1 MLPAGPVMLRAASVT
16 RRAGP
21 VAILALVLVV
31 TACGSLRE
39 TVSPVAAQPV
49 RELLYV
55 ATSTGTAIVD
65 ATADRL
71 VASLPPGILLPDRS
85 AYWTV
90 EPGARTAV
98 RALDP
103 VTGSEAAAFSV
114 DGQWAPPGSY
124 GPAPSGISRNGKW
137 MVLVGPKATTT
148 AGIVNRIAVVDLANR
163 RLDRVITAFG
173 DVSFDAVSDDGKNV
187 YLVEHLVPS
196 PHYVVRVASFQN
208 SGFADGVLGQ
218 IKTAEP
224 EVMNGLYHASVAVS
238 GDWFLSLY
246 SNPTRGPFIHAL
258 NTTQLYAQCILN
270 MPDVPVAL
278 RPAWAMVLDPRHST
292 LYAVNGPGG
301 AVSEVDT
308 MALVVRRSNIDLA
321 PAASAL
327 STVPLHPAAL
337 SSDSTRLY
345 VAGER
350 GVLVIY
356 TGDLSVRSRYLQ
368 DMLVD
373 SVAVS
378 EDGQRLYVVSRGEVM
393 KIEAATGRPLGR
405 LASAPLALGILAM
418 SGR

>member
-1 MLPAGPVMLRAASVT
+1 MRRVFGIFAVAMVAA
-16 RRAGP
+16 
-21 VAILALVLVV
+21 
-31 TACGSLRE
+31 ACGSLKE
-39 TVSPVAAQPV
+39 TASSVAAQPAS
-49 RELLYV
+49 ELLYV
-55 ATSTGTAIVD
+55 ATPTGTAIVD

-71 VASLPPGILLPDRS
+71 VATLPPGILLPDRS

-90 EPGARTAV
+90 SSSGNTTV

-103 VTGSEAAAFSV
+103 RNGSESIAFTV
-114 DGQWAPPGSY
+114 EGRWAPPATY
-124 GPAPSGISRNGKW
+124 GPAPSGISRNAKW
-137 MVLVGPKATTT
+137 MVLVAAKITSEG
-148 AGIVNRIAVVDLANR
+148 AGVVNRFAVVDLANR
-163 RLDRVITAFG
+163 RLDRIVTVPG
-173 DVSFDAVSDDGKNV
+173 DMSFDAVSDDGRNI

-196 PHYVVRVASFQN
+196 PHYVVRVASFQ
-208 SGFADGVLGQ
+208 GAGLADGVIGQ

-278 RPAWAMVLDPRHST
+278 RPAWAMVLDPKHPT

-308 MALVVRRSNIDLA
+308 TALVVRRSSIGLA
-321 PAASAL
+321 PAATAL
-327 STVPLHPAAL
+327 STAPLHPAAL

-345 VAGER
+345 VAGEH

-356 TGDLSVRSRYLQ
+356 TGDLSVRSRYIPEK
-368 DMLVD
+368 LVD

-378 EDGQRLYVVSRGEVM
+378 DDGQRLYIVSGGEV
-393 KIEAATGRPLGR
+393 IRVEAATGKPLGR
-405 LASAPLALGILAM
+405 LTSAPPALGILAI
-418 SGR
+418 GTR